1 MRKFPRKMKRPK
13 GGDPRKH
20 QSETERETNSK
31 KIKEARNA
39 KGEASQ
45 GREKNPSLFGGGAN
59 QDKWTQAS
67 SAPGG
72 VFSHP
77 PPLAPLSEPLF
88 PSPFPS
94 PSARRQLI
102 RFPSAPP
109 RQSARLC
116 RRPHPPLSRVSA
128 VARRHIVRAR
138 TTALEPCL
146 FNGLVAL
153 KASSE
158 RCVTNVTRY
167 RGTSGT
173 GAKKNAQFAPPT
185 PLLSLESQV

>member
-13 GGDPRKH
+13 GGDPRKQ

-77 PPLAPLSEPLF
+77 PSRAPERAALPFPVPLAFGSAAAHPFSFSATAAERPLVQA
-88 PSPFPS
+88 PSS
-94 PSARRQLI
+94 
-102 RFPSAPP
+102 
-109 RQSARLC
+109 
-116 RRPHPPLSRVSA
+116 
-128 VARRHIVRAR
+128 
-138 TTALEPCL
+138 
-146 FNGLVAL
+146 
-153 KASSE
+153 
-158 RCVTNVTRY
+158 
-167 RGTSGT
+167 TS
-173 GAKKNAQFAPPT
+173 F
-185 PLLSLESQV
+185 